1 MPNLKEAT
9 VSLIDNDNRICGSGF
24 LVKDDYLL
32 TCAHV
37 VNKAGGPEQPLT
49 VRFQGQEDTVS
60 ATVATNGWRPQE
72 DVAVLQLEGDLPANV
87 QPLPLG
93 ACREC
98 GGNAFTAFGYPAVG
112 DYHGILAAGQIIG
125 PVEKEDG
132 RGMLQ
137 LASANLARG
146 HSGGALF
153 DENQQRVVGMI
164 AEVYHPNASGKHR
177 DTAFAIPTE
186 TIWRLF
192 PALRP
197 ASSVLNPF
205 FFPGRIN
212 DPAQFF
218 GRQRL
223 LREVKSSLKNGS
235 SISLVGEPQMGKSSF
250 LYYLYCTRESWLPD
264 KTVVFLDLQQVLDER
279 DFCEELLHHLGE
291 EGDSLRQFK
300 RALRQHDLLLILDE
314 VERLAEDDFNPR
326 LHDLLRSLAQ
336 EPHFAMCLA
345 SQQPLTE
352 VFPARTPGGVS
363 PFHNIFVTKEIG
375 PFSEAETRGLL
386 LHCLQGTPVQF
397 TATEIAQLLA
407 ESGGH
412 PARLQQLAYALFDQY
427 TR

>member
-1 MPNLKEAT
+1 MLNLKDAT
-9 VSLIDNDNRICGSGF
+9 VSLMDSDSQICGSGF
-24 LVKDDYLL
+24 LVKDGYLL

-49 VRFQGQEDTVS
+49 MRFQGQENTVS
-60 ATVATNGWRPQE
+60 AAVAVDGWHPQE
-72 DVAVLQLEGDLPANV
+72 DVAILQLEADPPAGI

-93 ACREC
+93 VCREC
-98 GGNAFTAFGYPAVG
+98 GGHAFTAFGYPEVG

-153 DENQQRVVGMI
+153 AENQQRVVGMI
-164 AEVYHPNASGKHR
+164 VEVYHPDASGKHR

-192 PALRP
+192 PALQP

-212 DPAQFF
+212 NPAQFF

-223 LREVKSSLKNGS
+223 LREVKGSLKQGS
-235 SISLVGEPQMGKSSF
+235 SVSLVGKPQMGKSSF
-250 LYYLYCTRESWLPD
+250 LYYLYCTRETWLPD

-279 DFCEELLHHLGE
+279 DFCEELLGHLGE
-291 EGDSLRQFK
+291 EGDSLRELK
-300 RALRQHDLLLILDE
+300 RALRQRDLLLILDE

-326 LHDLLRSLAQ
+326 LHDLLRALAQ

-375 PFSEAETRGLL
+375 PFSEENARGLL
-386 LHCLQGTPVQF
+386 LSGLQGTPVQF
-397 TATEIAQLLA
+397 TAAEIEQLLA
-407 ESGGH
+407 DSEGH
-412 PARLQQLAYALFDQY
+412 PARLQQMAYALFNQY